1 MKWLLGTVCALAV
14 AAGAASAAGP
24 PDLLKSQTRF
34 SALKPGV
41 TYQASLFA
49 PPVQVTAPD
58 FNWRG
63 AQYVSHGYYWVILAQ
78 RPPARGGIV
87 LISAPQSRQSAAT
100 TLHRLETERADIP
113 AVGISVEPA
122 VAVAIGGFGGEQF
135 DGIVTGQYGHT
146 FVPFSSLSSAASS
159 SAGDH
164 IRLPKGTAFRIIVLD
179 VRGKVVVFEIDSDSG
194 LNDAFVAR
202 VTKVLALLRFPKT

>member
-1 MKWLLGTVCALAV
+1 MKRLIGTVCVLAV
-14 AAGAASAAGP
+14 AVGAASAAGP
-24 PDLLKSQTRF
+24 PDLLKSKTRF
-34 SALKPGV
+34 PALRPGV

-49 PPVQVTAPD
+49 PAIRVTAPD
-58 FNWRG
+58 ANWG
-63 AQYVSHGYYWVILAQ
+63 GGQFVSQGYDWVVLAQ
-78 RPPARGGIV
+78 RPPRRGGVV
-87 LISAPQSRQSAAT
+87 LVSAPQSTQSAAT

-122 VAVAIGGFGGEQF
+122 VPVTIDGFRGKQF
-135 DGIVTGQYGHT
+135 DGTVTGQYGHT
-146 FVPFSSLSSAASS
+146 FVPFSGKSSGASS

-179 VRGKVVVFEIDSDSG
+179 VRGKVVVFEIDSDTG
-194 LNDAFVAR
+194 LDDAFVAR